1 MIILRHSGNKEL
13 PYNKENVQKYKSQD
27 NLLRHARTGKDCSGI
42 ILVNSS
48 DVLIGYIGWQGET
61 IIALE
66 VTHKFRSQ
74 GYGEYLLKKAINSGC
89 TKLTV
94 DKKNTPAISLYR
106 KLGFEIAEDNG
117 SRYLMSLKEKREK
130 LFSKTPTLYFVSP
143 DPDLEKEIIDPIIP
157 KNFLVN
163 EGIINNKLPRI
174 RLYEN
179 VGDAIAGTYLDQT
192 PEKKLTVYQA
202 QFLRKESLVEP
213 DFQDVPFGYFLK
225 EWWYLR
231 NMKPKRIADIELS
244 GKVLRT
250 QDYHYGQKQKVAKLK
265 WWEWKEILKPW
276 EKKGRLER

>member
-1 MIILRHSGNKEL
+1 MKILR
-13 PYNKENVQKYKSQD
+13 
-27 NLLRHARTGKDCSGI
+27 T
-42 ILVNSS
+42 
-48 DVLIGYIGWQGET
+48 
-61 IIALE
+61 
-66 VTHKFRSQ
+66 
-74 GYGEYLLKKAINSGC
+74 
-89 TKLTV
+89 
-94 DKKNTPAISLYR
+94 
-106 KLGFEIAEDNG
+106 
-117 SRYLMSLKEKREK
+117 
-130 LFSKTPTLYFVSP
+130 KTPTLYFVSP
-143 DPDLEKEIIDPIIP
+143 DPDLEKEIIDPVIP

-213 DFQDVPFGYFLK
+213 NVQDVPFGYFLK

-250 QDYHYGQKQKVAKLK
+250 QDYHYGPKQKVAKLK